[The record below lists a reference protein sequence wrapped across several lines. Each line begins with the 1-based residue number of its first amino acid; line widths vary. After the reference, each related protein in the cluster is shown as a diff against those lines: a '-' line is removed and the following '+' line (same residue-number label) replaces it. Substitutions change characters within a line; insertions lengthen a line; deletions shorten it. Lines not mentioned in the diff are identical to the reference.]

1 MKARFLELQPPVKTV
16 ESDGKTYVFICLN
29 EQQEE
34 DTYDYPDG
42 TGQPVTFYEYDY
54 NEFCDMTENLD
65 LEDINANPEKY
76 LDYAA
81 SKEDDLER
89 KIAEVIEKNIVNN
102 LLTKDNSKLLS
113 ALVGV
118 EINERLETI
127 ESKME

>member
-1 MKARFLELQPPVKTV
+1 MKARFLEPQPQVKTL
-16 ESDGKTYVFICLN
+16 ESNKKTHVFICLN

-42 TGQPVTFYEYDY
+42 TGQSVVFYEYDY
-54 NEFCDMTENLD
+54 NEFCDLTENLD

-76 LDYAA
+76 LDYAT
-81 SKEDDLER
+81 SKEDDLEK

-118 EINERLETI
+118 EINKRLETI